1 MRPRHCAWLLGT
13 LIALGACGSDSG
25 GAGGDSSFDAENLR
39 FSGANLVL
47 ISMDT
52 LRADRLGVL
61 GNTRGLTPNIDA
73 FAEGAV
79 LFEEAYSNSPKT
91 ASSHMSLFTSRLP
104 TVHKVRNQSARLDL
118 ESPTL
123 AGNRLSIAQ
132 VLNRAGYMNAGLAG
146 GANVHPNMGFAK
158 GFQGR
163 FTSQLTDFSEQVKSA
178 GKSWRALRREPYPS
192 FMFVHSYQ
200 VHGPYLPPAELQE
213 RFVRTPSALL
223 EPRVKAFTGLAR
235 NDQWRLMNKGGLN
248 GHPAYWDGKENFGAE
263 EAAYLSDLYDAA
275 VADMDVSM
283 GDLFARL
290 ENQGA
295 FEDSIIVLLSDHGE
309 EFFEHG
315 GFEHNALHRE
325 HLHVPLLVRLPGG
338 HLGGTR
344 VRGLAQ
350 LIDVMPTLLDLLEL
364 DAPDDLQ
371 GRSLTDALRSGR
383 VAADR
388 PVIAENVMFLPKG
401 QYGGALRNAAGL
413 VIYDWDTSKDPAGR
427 LEAFDLKAD
436 PAELTDQLADS
447 EGLQALAL
455 RLKAVLAD
463 AHRIRDLLDDTDS
476 GGFMGDNLEADEAA
490 ALSQGLEAMGY
501 LGSDEEGVPDVTA
514 AQVAGTPLEDW
525 PESH

>member
-1 MRPRHCAWLLGT
+1 M
-13 LIALGACGSDSG
+13 ACGSDSADG
-25 GAGGDSSFDAENLR
+25 STEVTQGFDPAALSFPN
-39 FSGANLVL
+39 ANLVL

-52 LRADRLGVL
+52 LRADRLGVY

-73 FAEGAV
+73 FAASAV

-118 ESPTL
+118 LSPTL

-132 VLNRAGYMNAGLAG
+132 VLNRAGYLNVGLAG
-146 GANVHPNMGFAK
+146 GANVHPDMGFAK
-158 GFQGR
+158 GFRGN
-163 FTSQLTDFSEQVKSA
+163 FSSQLSDFSDQVKSA
-178 GKSWRALRREPYPS
+178 GKHWRTLRKRPEPS

-213 RFVRTPSALL
+213 RFVRTPSPLL
-223 EPRVKAFTGLAR
+223 EPRVKAFTGLPR
-235 NDQWRLMNKGGLN
+235 HEQWRLMNKGGLN
-248 GHPAYWDGKENFGAE
+248 GHPAYWDGKENFGPAE
-263 EAAYLSDLYDAA
+263 ASYLSDLYDAA
-275 VADMDVSM
+275 IADMDVSM

-295 FEDSIIVLLSDHGE
+295 FADSIIVLLADHGE

-325 HLHVPLLVRLPGG
+325 HLHVPLLVRLPDG

-350 LIDVMPTLLDLLEL
+350 LIDVMPTLLDLLVLEG
-364 DAPDDLQ
+364 PDDLQ
-371 GRSLTDALRSGR
+371 GQSLTSAMQSGR
-383 VAADR
+383 VAGDR

-401 QYGGALRNAAGL
+401 EYGGALRNAAGL
-413 VIYDWDTSKDPAGR
+413 VIYDWDLSVDPAGR
-427 LEAFDLKAD
+427 LEAFDLNAD
-436 PAELTDQLADS
+436 PREQSDQLGASD
-447 EGLQALAL
+447 GLQTLAKS
-455 RLKAVLAD
+455 LKAVLAD
-463 AHRIRDLLDDTDS
+463 AHRLRDLLDATDA
-476 GGFMGDNLEADEAA
+476 GGTMGDNLGADDAA
-490 ALSQGLEAMGY
+490 ALSQGLAAMGY
-501 LGSDEEGVPDVTA
+501 FGGGDEPPPEVTD

-525 PESH
+525 PEDG